1 MLDVKKEKN
10 LIFKKKM
17 FLIGIIAAIVAL
29 DQWSKWKIKTSY
41 DLYHSE
47 PIIQD
52 FFHFTYVT
60 NDGMAFGLSF
70 PGGKQVLLFVT
81 LVLTGVII
89 WMLWKEKNS
98 HNLIRYGLS
107 FILAGAIGNM
117 IDRVL
122 YGKVIDFLDIMV
134 GDFHWY
140 IFNVADSAVTTGMI
154 LFILHT
160 ILIGEKKPIT
170 SE

>member
-1 MLDVKKEKN
+1 
-10 LIFKKKM
+10 M

-81 LVLTGVII
+81 LALTGVII

-122 YGKVIDFLDIMV
+122 YGKVVDFLDIMI

-170 SE
+170 SG

>member
-1 MLDVKKEKN
+1 
-10 LIFKKKM
+10 M
-17 FLIGIIAAIVAL
+17 FLIGMIVAIVAL
-29 DQWSKWKIKTSY
+29 DQWSKWVVKTSY

-47 PIIQD
+47 PIIQG

-81 LVLTGVII
+81 LILTGVII

-107 FILAGAIGNM
+107 FILSGAIGNM
-117 IDRVL
+117 IDRML
-122 YGKVIDFLDIMV
+122 YGKVVDFLDIMI

-140 IFNVADSAVTTGMI
+140 IFNVADSAVTIGMI
-154 LFILHT
+154 LFIFHS
-160 ILIGEKKPIT
+160 IFIGEKKPI
-170 SE
+170 SGE

>member
-17 FLIGIIAAIVAL
+17 LLIGIIAAIVAL

-81 LVLTGVII
+81 LALTGVII
-89 WMLWKEKNS
+89 GMLWKEKNS

-122 YGKVIDFLDIMV
+122 YGKVVDFLDIMI

-170 SE
+170 SD

>member
-1 MLDVKKEKN
+1 
-10 LIFKKKM
+10 M

-47 PIIQD
+47 PIVQD

-122 YGKVIDFLDIMV
+122 YGKVVDFLDIMV

>member
-10 LIFKKKM
+10 LIFKNKM

-29 DQWSKWKIKTSY
+29 DQWSKWMIKTSY

-47 PIIQD
+47 PVIQD

-89 WMLWKEKNS
+89 WMLWKEQNS

-122 YGKVIDFLDIMV
+122 YGKVVDFLDIMV

>member
-1 MLDVKKEKN
+1 
-10 LIFKKKM
+10 M

-52 FFHFTYVT
+52 FFHLTYVT

-81 LVLTGVII
+81 LALTGVII

-122 YGKVIDFLDIMV
+122 YGKVVDFLDIMI

-160 ILIGEKKPIT
+160 LLIGEKKPIT

>member
-1 MLDVKKEKN
+1 MLGVKKEKN

-70 PGGKQVLLFVT
+70 PGGQQVLLFVT
-81 LVLTGVII
+81 LALTGVII

-122 YGKVIDFLDIMV
+122 YGKVVDFLDIMV

>member
-17 FLIGIIAAIVAL
+17 FLIGIIAVIVAL

-81 LVLTGVII
+81 LALTGIII

-122 YGKVIDFLDIMV
+122 YGKVVDFLDIMV

>member
-81 LVLTGVII
+81 FALTGVII

-122 YGKVIDFLDIMV
+122 YGKVVDFLDIMV

>member
-1 MLDVKKEKN
+1 MLGVKKEKN
-10 LIFKKKM
+10 IIFKKKM

-70 PGGKQVLLFVT
+70 PGGQQVLLFVT
-81 LVLTGVII
+81 LALTGVII

-122 YGKVIDFLDIMV
+122 YGKVVDFLDIMV

>member
-17 FLIGIIAAIVAL
+17 FLVGIIAAIVAL

-81 LVLTGVII
+81 LALTGVII

-122 YGKVIDFLDIMV
+122 YGKVVDFLDIMV

>member
-81 LVLTGVII
+81 LALTGVII

-122 YGKVIDFLDIMV
+122 YGKVVDFLDIMV

-160 ILIGEKKPIT
+160 ILIGEKKPIN

>member
-1 MLDVKKEKN
+1 
-10 LIFKKKM
+10 M

-47 PIIQD
+47 PIIQG

-122 YGKVIDFLDIMV
+122 YGKVVDFLDIMV

>member
-1 MLDVKKEKN
+1 
-10 LIFKKKM
+10 M

-81 LVLTGVII
+81 LALTGIII

-117 IDRVL
+117 IDRVM
-122 YGKVIDFLDIMV
+122 YGKVVDFLDIMV